1 MTTTAAPAPA
11 DTRLYLIAVL
21 SLTAVQALST
31 IAFNIAAVLA
41 PAAAPTLGVT
51 ADDVAYYVSI
61 VYLVSIY
68 AAMAGGPM
76 ALRLGPIRLTQLG
89 LLVSMVGCLAL
100 AAGHLALAI
109 VSAVI
114 VGLGGGPL
122 TAASSQ
128 VLARVT
134 PPRLSNVT
142 FSIKQSGVP
151 LGFALTGALVP
162 ISVERHGWQAVA
174 VVVAV
179 ICLATALAL
188 QPLRPLY
195 DGDRRRGGRLL
206 PSVGQIM
213 EPLKLAWADPM
224 LRRLCLAS
232 MFFGSMQVTIVNFT
246 VLYGVNSLRL
256 DYIAAGILLSFATA
270 AGMFGRV
277 MWGALADVTR
287 RPLAML
293 ALLGTVM
300 AAGALALAAA
310 QPGWPLWLLYGVA
323 VVLGGTAIGWNG
335 VFIAEI
341 ARRAPPG
348 RAGEF
353 VGATSFFVF
362 VGPVLWPLLFRGIL
376 YVTHSYE
383 VGFIVMAAAAGVS
396 ALAIARLLRHGAR

>member
-1 MTTTAAPAPA
+1 
-11 DTRLYLIAVL
+11 
-21 SLTAVQALST
+21 
-31 IAFNIAAVLA
+31 
-41 PAAAPTLGVT
+41 
-51 ADDVAYYVSI
+51 
-61 VYLVSIY
+61 
-68 AAMAGGPM
+68 
-76 ALRLGPIRLTQLG
+76 
-89 LLVSMVGCLAL
+89 
-100 AAGHLALAI
+100 
-109 VSAVI
+109 SAVI